1 VSAGAGLKLGAGG
14 GMLARLVGGSG
25 GARARDY
32 HTMEQAAE
40 QDQSLVMAGLSTA
53 NSQQRDFDR

>member
-1 VSAGAGLKLGAGG
+1 
-14 GMLARLVGGSG
+14 MLARLVGGSG

-32 HTMEQAAE
+32 HTVGQAAE
-40 QDQSLVMAGLSTA
+40 QDQSLVMGGVPAA